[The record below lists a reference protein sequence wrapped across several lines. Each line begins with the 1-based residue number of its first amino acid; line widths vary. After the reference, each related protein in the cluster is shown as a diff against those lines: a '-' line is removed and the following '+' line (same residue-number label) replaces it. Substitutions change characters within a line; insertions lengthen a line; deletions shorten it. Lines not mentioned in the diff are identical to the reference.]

1 MGTITDIDSSNQEN
15 EMYEMIENW
24 NYPSQEK
31 KVAKGLLLMKARGCK
46 LDGLLIS
53 DLKKGIVRVVPK

>member
-1 MGTITDIDSSNQEN
+1 MSYMNSSNLEK

-31 KVAKGLLLMKARGCK
+31 RVAKGLLLMKARGCK
-46 LDGLLIS
+46 LDGLLES
-53 DLKKGIVRVVPK
+53 DLKRGIVKVIPK